1 MREFVDE
8 TEQQL
13 LEPMQ
18 TAQIGQT
25 NMWDAMRYGTQE
37 SPFAK
42 DPQVEAHRR
51 MIARHK
57 LWLESITHE
66 YPSPYEHYRIGIY
79 IRYFNQ
85 TKYPNYFAEP
95 NAYGVSYKQRP
106 PYVPSAKPCTAAAG
120 IANVTCLSLPMV
132 PIAP

>member
-1 MREFVDE
+1 MCEFVDE
-8 TEQQL
+8 TEHQL

-37 SPFAK
+37 SPFAR

-57 LWLESITHE
+57 LWLDSITHE

-85 TKYPNYFAEP
+85 TKYPNYLD
-95 NAYGVSYKQRP
+95 YHKQE
-106 PYVPSAKPCTAAAG
+106 YNFHKEHDNTTTGS
-120 IANVTCLSLPMV
+120 TCHS
-132 PIAP
+132 